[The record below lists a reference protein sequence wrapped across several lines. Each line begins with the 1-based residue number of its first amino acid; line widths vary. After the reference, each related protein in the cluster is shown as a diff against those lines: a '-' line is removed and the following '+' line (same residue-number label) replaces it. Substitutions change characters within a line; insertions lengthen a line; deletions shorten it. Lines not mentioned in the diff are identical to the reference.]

1 MLETE
6 GARLARELAM
16 FVNRHGARSPEAKDF
31 VAALMREHRT
41 LQQAVFGLFLMC
53 VKEWRNL
60 WLKRPERHF
69 DARNEWTCEKSN
81 DIVGVLGE
89 YTLTPPLI

>member
-6 GARLARELAM
+6 GARLAKELAQFM
-16 FVNRHGARSPEAKDF
+16 NCHGVRSPEAQEF

-41 LQQAVFGLFLMC
+41 LQQSVFGLFLLC
-53 VKEWRNL
+53 VKAWKECWSQRD
-60 WLKRPERHF
+60 F
-69 DARNEWTCEKSN
+69 DARNEWTCDQSN
-81 DIVGVLGE
+81 DIVERLGE